1 VKGYSLYL
9 PEPPTANL
17 WQCTARSIGYERV
30 DPYSAYPPRR
40 HPVDH
45 LVNLENGRVL
55 SAYQFVFVTEGRG
68 LFECERSPKRQRVEP
83 GTIIIVFP
91 GIWHRYAP
99 DPEVGWVEQWLE
111 CSGAIFDRAQNAGY
125 LKPEHS
131 LLRVGLLP
139 DLLRSF
145 DYCHALAQ
153 QHSPGLQSL
162 LSTMGLH
169 LLSLVLETR
178 HAKHEASRSTDEKV
192 RQGQVHL
199 ANRYSERLNVEQ
211 LANGLKVSYSS
222 FRQAFKQRT
231 GTSPKQYQLQIR
243 LQKAQDLLVNTS
255 KTVAEIAEILG
266 FNSAFHFSKQFKN
279 RVGLAPNAWRRTLAG
294 HRILRDDD

>member
-1 VKGYSLYL
+1 
-9 PEPPTANL
+9 
-17 WQCTARSIGYERV
+17 
-30 DPYSAYPPRR
+30 
-40 HPVDH
+40 
-45 LVNLENGRVL
+45 LENGRVL
-55 SAYQFVFVTEGRG
+55 SAYQFVFITEGRG
-68 LFECERSPKRQRVEP
+68 FFECEQSPKRQRVEA

-111 CSGAIFDRAQNAGY
+111 CSGAAFDRAGDAGY
-125 LKPEHS
+125 LKPEQS

-139 DLLRSF
+139 DLLHSF

-153 QHSPGLQSL
+153 RDSTGVQSL

-169 LLSLVLETR
+169 LLALVLETR
-178 HAKHEASRSTDEKV
+178 HSQYEALRSTDDKV
-192 RQGQVHL
+192 RQGQRQF
-199 ANRYSERLNVEQ
+199 ANRYSERLNVEE
-211 LANGLKVSYSS
+211 LAAELKVSYSS

-243 LQKAQDLLVNTS
+243 VQKAQDLLINTA

-266 FNSAFHFSKQFKN
+266 FDSAFHFSKQFKN
-279 RVGLAPNAWRRTLAG
+279 RVGLAPNAWRKTLASN
-294 HRILRDDD
+294 RIQRDAN